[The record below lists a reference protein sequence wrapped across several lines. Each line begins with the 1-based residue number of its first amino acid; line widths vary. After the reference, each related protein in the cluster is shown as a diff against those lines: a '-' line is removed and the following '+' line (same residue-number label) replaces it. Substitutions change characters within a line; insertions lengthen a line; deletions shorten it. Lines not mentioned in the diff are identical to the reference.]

1 VDLDQVAVDAVP
13 VTTADELD
21 VAVRLVVAANT
32 QASLPQAALA
42 EARSL
47 C

>member
-1 VDLDQVAVDAVP
+1 MDLDQVAIDAVA
-13 VTTADELD
+13 VAATNELD

-42 EARSL
+42 ETRSL